1 MAATRWLY
9 FDLTVDRRT
18 IDALVDTFRTTG
30 SDHPAMVRRLHV
42 TNRLK
47 GLDTMDSRVGE
58 SFGKALCFILE
69 SATKVVHLSLLFT
82 IPNKALPLRHTWGD
96 MLSDGL
102 GQLIALR
109 TLEICN
115 SPSTQNRIPNVLNKH
130 PNLTRVKLI
139 FPEILEAEV
148 QPLPIANP
156 IGLPSMQHFDG
167 SLALLLAYDLPGLA
181 NVRVDVRTLTVDEAP
196 VVFRSLAKRL
206 TNIQN
211 LAFLT
216 NWPLERLFSEI
227 GLLFSNIRGLRISKS
242 VVTSDDLDQLSSVAL
257 SLFEN
262 LEELAID
269 GPTLHLNSS
278 NTSMSKLSSMTANT
292 TLRKLQLGTIVW
304 TVDPKSMERKWKLQP
319 EARHYSMGEYPLIIH
334 HSHVDD
340 GRTPDCPLKAC
351 SLGRRDT
358 GVVDTEP
365 PIIGDCLFWF
375 YSAEFYPALT
385 AVWVIIAKIGVCH
398 FQLVVVQFASS
409 LPGYPIRRQ

>member
-1 MAATRWLY
+1 MLSNLAPELLGLIFEDLPPSDMVSCATLSRTIGMAATRWLY
-9 FDLTVDRRT
+9 FDLTVDHRT
-18 IDALVDTFRTTG
+18 IDTLVDTFRTTG

-42 TNRLK
+42 TDRLK
-47 GLDTMDSRVGE
+47 GLDIMDSRVGE

-82 IPNKALPLRHTWGD
+82 IPNKALPLHHSWGD

-115 SPSTQNRIPNVLNKH
+115 SPNTQNRIPNVLNKH
-130 PNLTRVKLI
+130 PNLTGVKLL

-167 SLALLLAYDLPGLA
+167 SLALLLAYDLPGLV
-181 NVRVDVRTLTVDEAP
+181 NIRVDVRTLNVDNAP
-196 VVFRSLAKRL
+196 AVFRLLAKHL

-216 NWPLERLFSEI
+216 NLPLERLFSEI
-227 GLLFSNIRGLRISKS
+227 GLSFSNIRGLRISKS

-262 LEELAID
+262 LEELVID
-269 GPTLHLNSS
+269 GPSSHLNTS
-278 NTSMSKLSSMTANT
+278 NTSITKLSSMMAST
-292 TLRKLQLGTIVW
+292 TLKKLQFGTIMW
-304 TVDPKSMERKWKLQP
+304 TVDPKSRERKWKLRP
-319 EARHYSMGEYPLIIH
+319 EARHYGMGEYPLMW
-334 HSHVDD
+334 
-340 GRTPDCPLKAC
+340 TC
-351 SLGRRDT
+351 
-358 GVVDTEP
+358 
-365 PIIGDCLFWF
+365 
-375 YSAEFYPALT
+375 
-385 AVWVIIAKIGVCH
+385 
-398 FQLVVVQFASS
+398 
-409 LPGYPIRRQ
+409 